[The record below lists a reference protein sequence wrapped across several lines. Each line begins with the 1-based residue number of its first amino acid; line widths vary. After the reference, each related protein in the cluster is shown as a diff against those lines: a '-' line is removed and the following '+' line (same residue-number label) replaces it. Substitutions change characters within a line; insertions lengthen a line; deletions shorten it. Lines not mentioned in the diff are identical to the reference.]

1 MNFTF
6 LPENNDETDVENQAI
21 YASLS
26 RLTGVD
32 RPALIFRTIAASPGA
47 LSWCWRR
54 IHPLYERGLLQRAGW
69 RIGPALELPDG
80 LTISREALE
89 FVGVEASAKEKV
101 ERALDAYNRVNPC
114 NLIAIGVL
122 GYALRAPGR
131 SHRTFDTPE
140 PQDGWTPPE
149 PITPVTRMLQPEEI
163 SDSLRRL
170 VTQISLDQSVAGQPV
185 LVPSLYRHLAQVPG
199 FLALASV
206 LLRPM
211 LVQGRLLALVN
222 QVREEAMQES
232 LMLHDQFALNGSDDP
247 LPDQERIQ
255 ALLERF
261 SWKIPE
267 MIVVGEI
274 LRRALP

>member
-6 LPENNDETDVENQAI
+6 LPENNDETDIENQAI

-26 RLTGVD
+26 QLTGVD

-47 LSWCWRR
+47 LPWCWRR
-54 IHPLYERGLLQRAGW
+54 VGPLYERGLLQRAGW

-89 FVGVEASAKEKV
+89 SVGVEDSSKEKI
-101 ERALDAYNRVNPC
+101 ERALDTYNRVNPC

-122 GYALRAPGR
+122 SCALHAPGR
-131 SHRTFDTPE
+131 NHRSRDTPE
-140 PQDGWTPPE
+140 PQDRWTPPA
-149 PITPVTRMLQPEEI
+149 PITPLTSMLRPEEVP
-163 SDSLRRL
+163 DTLRRL
-170 VTQISLDQSVAGQPV
+170 IAYISLDQPVPGRPV
-185 LVPSLYRHLAQVPG
+185 LVPSLYRHLAQVPS
-199 FLALASV
+199 FLALGSV

-211 LVQGRLLALVN
+211 LVQGRLLTLVN
-222 QVREEAMQES
+222 RVREEAMQES
-232 LMLHDQFALNGSDDP
+232 LRLHEEFALNSSDDH

-255 ALLERF
+255 ALFERF